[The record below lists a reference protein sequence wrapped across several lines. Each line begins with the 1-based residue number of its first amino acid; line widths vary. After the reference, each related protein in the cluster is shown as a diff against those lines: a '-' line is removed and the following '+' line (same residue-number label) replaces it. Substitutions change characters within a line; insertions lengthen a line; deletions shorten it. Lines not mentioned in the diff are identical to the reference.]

1 MKQIILDARRMARLA
16 LATNDK
22 VMWAAAHSLIKGC
35 YR

>member
-1 MKQIILDARRMARLA
+1 MKQIIITARRMARMA
-16 LATNDK
+16 LATNDQ